1 METCAG
7 HNGEA
12 ASECPLL
19 LMRNGNK
26 RFGDLEEKGQ
36 ELSQFYSFPGQNRT
50 KAASS
55 RAGEAGRRVG
65 ETRSSAIRPSAC

>member
-50 KAASS
+50 KAASKDPTKTQQDEQV
-55 RAGEAGRRVG
+55 RLVAG
-65 ETRSSAIRPSAC
+65 